1 MAGKKELVLYYRP
14 QGAPNAAKLK
24 SVLIR
29 MGIRIR
35 NVQAEQLDQKIG
47 LLTGMEGYEEQEERA
62 EGETL
67 PREMLVMHQFSN
79 ARLEEFL
86 RQLKKA
92 GVPRIALKAVVT
104 ATNAGWSLRELY
116 QELCREEEAVQ
127 GQKEEL
133 AEQQKKDE
141 N

>member
-1 MAGKKELVLYYRP
+1 
-14 QGAPNAAKLK
+14 
-24 SVLIR
+24 
-29 MGIRIR
+29 
-35 NVQAEQLDQKIG
+35 
-47 LLTGMEGYEEQEERA
+47 
-62 EGETL
+62 
-67 PREMLVMHQFSN
+67 MLVMHQFSN

-127 GQKEEL
+127 RQKEEL